1 MKSRVNGLSVG
12 AAAALMV
19 AFTMAAA
26 VLTPQDAHSNLVTN
40 GDFAGGW
47 YYDATGVPPPDTIP
61 NSWYKL
67 ETLMHSGPDDS
78 HIGPAADGASL
89 YWDRWMSDSHG
100 DWTGVKQ
107 DLAIDITQSPCLELS
122 IDIMIFYHNLAG
134 SGYTLEEWE
143 FPANVVIYFV
153 DTDGRDRFWH
163 FGWYEHIDHQQPNGY
178 VLPDSSGI
186 VYSKQVPYWVWC
198 YETFDLVAQLRTLA
212 EPAVITG
219 ILVGGSGWDFFGK
232 ADNVRIEPSGPSA
245 TSQTAWG
252 SIKALYR

>member
-1 MKSRVNGLSVG
+1 MKFRVNGLSMG
-12 AAAALMV
+12 AALIAAF
-19 AFTMAAA
+19 AMAAM
-26 VLTPQDAHSNLVTN
+26 LIPEDALSNLITN

-47 YYDATGVPPPDTIP
+47 YYDAAGVPPPDTIP

-67 ETLMHSGPDDS
+67 ETLMHGGPDDS

-89 YWDRWMSDSHG
+89 YWDRWLSDSYG
-100 DWTGVKQ
+100 DWTCVKQ
-107 DLAIDITQSPCLELS
+107 DLAIDITQNPCLALS
-122 IDIMIFYHNLAG
+122 IDILIFHHNLAG
-134 SGYTLEEWE
+134 SGFTQEEWE

-163 FGWYEHIDHQQPNGY
+163 FGWYEHIDHQPPDGY
-178 VLPDSSGI
+178 ILPDSSGI
-186 VYSKQVPYWVWC
+186 VYSRQVPYWTWC

-219 ILVGGSGWDFFGK
+219 ILVGGSGWDFIGK

-245 TSQTAWG
+245 TRQTKWG